1 MKHLLQITFLLL
13 SIVPATA
20 IALNFEVDGI
30 YYVTNGNQATV
41 SAKNSN
47 AEPYAGDL
55 IIPETVTY
63 GNVTYTVTA
72 IGASAFAYCN
82 ELNSVTIPNTVTS
95 IGKYAF
101 NSLVRLKSVN
111 LPNSIKHIGENAFV
125 SCMSMAIIDNALPDS
140 IVSVGEGAFHNCQTV
155 QFSYIPSTLVSIAQD
170 AFSGCS
176 SVTNLTVA
184 SDNPKYD
191 SRDNCHA
198 IIETA
203 SNTLITGFID
213 TTIPTSVT
221 AIGNYAF
228 STLKKRTSIDIPN
241 SVTSIGFEAFY
252 ACEHLTSIVIPNSVT
267 SMGNMAFCMCV
278 NLTSVTIGNSLKEI
292 SYYAFDGCDDLTDVI
307 IPNSIIA
314 IHGYAFRR
322 CLKLA
327 SITIP
332 SSVSTID
339 DNAFRDC
346 YALDNVYSMIPDPS
360 AINMGNSV
368 FARLTTNYEGRVLH
382 VPSGSSAAYQS
393 DPKWSDYFGIIAEP
407 SPIPG
412 DVDGS
417 GTLSINDVTLM
428 IDMLLGGG
436 ESPEFADFNADGVFS
451 IKDVTDLIDLLLSSS
466 GN

>member
-82 ELNSVTIPNTVTS
+82 DLNSVTIPNTVTS

-170 AFSGCS
+170 AFIVTPS
-176 SVTNLTVA
+176 SR
-184 SDNPKYD
+184 PQ
-191 SRDNCHA
+191 
-198 IIETA
+198 
-203 SNTLITGFID
+203 
-213 TTIPTSVT
+213 
-221 AIGNYAF
+221 
-228 STLKKRTSIDIPN
+228 
-241 SVTSIGFEAFY
+241 
-252 ACEHLTSIVIPNSVT
+252 
-267 SMGNMAFCMCV
+267 
-278 NLTSVTIGNSLKEI
+278 
-292 SYYAFDGCDDLTDVI
+292 
-307 IPNSIIA
+307 A
-314 IHGYAFRR
+314 IH
-322 CLKLA
+322 
-327 SITIP
+327 
-332 SSVSTID
+332 
-339 DNAFRDC
+339 
-346 YALDNVYSMIPDPS
+346 
-360 AINMGNSV
+360 
-368 FARLTTNYEGRVLH
+368 
-382 VPSGSSAAYQS
+382 
-393 DPKWSDYFGIIAEP
+393 
-407 SPIPG
+407 
-412 DVDGS
+412 
-417 GTLSINDVTLM
+417 
-428 IDMLLGGG
+428 
-436 ESPEFADFNADGVFS
+436 
-451 IKDVTDLIDLLLSSS
+451 
-466 GN
+466 